1 MERLG
6 AKTRFQAGL
15 MLGQMNSDG
24 AHTHSQATHSEIPAS
39 RQP

>member
-15 MLGQMNSDG
+15 LLGRMNANSG
-24 AHTHSQATHSEIPAS
+24 SAEQTAAQLSEG
-39 RQP
+39 